1 MTEPQNPPPWTEPGA
16 PSEPTG
22 TPRRRAAWLL
32 WALLGIAVLA
42 VAVLAYLLLRGN
54 ADEPADDAAATPT
67 TEATEPAAEE
77 TQEPEATTEP
87 TVPTV
92 EPEVVTM
99 PLKPPGEHLPESGI
113 SAIPLVGEPLGDGD
127 YFGYLEGVDLSGG
140 TVDIDVAI
148 FYIGQAAIDYLTAN
162 DPTAENPPPNDYIIV
177 NDVENVRTVPLS
189 PDVRVWDWCNQTS
202 GGELGFAER
211 TVTEWAAAPAGGE
224 MACDADPALS
234 HGWNETYWFQVR
246 GNVVMQVIGQYL
258 P

>member
-1 MTEPQNPPPWTEPGA
+1 VTEPQNPPPWTEPGA
-16 PSEPTG
+16 PAEPTE
-22 TPRRRAAWLL
+22 TTRRRAAWLL
-32 WALLGIAVLA
+32 WALLA
-42 VAVLAYLLLRGN
+42 VAVLAVLAFLLLRGN

-67 TEATEPAAEE
+67 TQATEE
-77 TQEPEATTEP
+77 TQEPEVTTEP
-87 TVPTV
+87 TE

-127 YFGYLEGVDLSGG
+127 YFGYLKGVDLSGG

-148 FYIGQAAIDYLTAN
+148 FYIGQAANDWLTAN
-162 DPTAENPPPNDYIIV
+162 RPEAENPPPNDYIIV
-177 NDVENVRTVPLS
+177 NDVENIRTVPLS

-224 MACDADPALS
+224 MACDAGPALS